1 MVRMLNAGPATVA
14 GLRWLASVGP
24 APLDA
29 WAVAMGWGE
38 RTMYSHATRLLT
50 RRWAQ
55 TCPMTH
61 GAGSL
66 IYATRTGVQVCGIN
80 AAALSAAPAPTTW
93 AHYEACAWTA
103 AWLTARGRTMI
114 GPRELLLDDRW
125 RGELE
130 WLERDGLRRR
140 GHRPDLAA
148 GTVSSGGLVPIE
160 VELASKSTVRLR
172 AILALHA
179 SWIAARHSSAVI
191 YVCGTRKVTER
202 VREQAAEVG
211 LTPENKTL
219 RIELLATVCDAAI
232 AARGEPSAVDTARI
246 SRGGGS

>member
-1 MVRMLNAGPATVA
+1 LARKLSPGPATVV

-38 RTMYSHATRLLT
+38 RTMYSHATRLLA
-50 RRWAQ
+50 RGWAQ

-66 IYATRTGVQVCGIN
+66 IYATRTGVQVSGIE

-93 AHYEACAWTA
+93 AHCEACAWTA

-114 GPRELLLDDRW
+114 GPRELLLDDSW

-148 GTVSSGGLVPIE
+148 GTVAGGGLVPIE

-172 AILALHA
+172 AILALHG
-179 SWIAARHSSAVI
+179 SWIAARRSSAVI
-191 YVCGTRKVTER
+191 YICGTRKLAER
-202 VREQAAEVG
+202 VREKAAEVG
-211 LTPENKTL
+211 LTSENKTL
-219 RIELLATVCDAAI
+219 RIELLETICAATIAVRCEPMAA
-232 AARGEPSAVDTARI
+232 DTALI
-246 SRGGGS
+246 SSGGGS